1 MQGITYFG
9 KEFDL
14 LVMGRLFGF
23 PTADN
28 GFYKD
33 KSNTKLAAGKENKHK
48 NNHSI
53 LETEQLSSGSWK
65 GHLIFKKYLIFYK
78 ILSNCVG

>member
-14 LVMGRLFGF
+14 LVMGRLFSF

-28 GFYKD
+28 GFYQD
-33 KSNTKLAAGKENKHK
+33 KSNTELATVKGNKNK
-48 NNHSI
+48 NSPSI
-53 LETEQLSSGSWK
+53 LETE
-65 GHLIFKKYLIFYK
+65 
-78 ILSNCVG
+78 